1 MMDTILQ
8 IKNLKKSFNDFSLK
22 SVNITLDKGYIM
34 GLIGPN
40 GAGKSTIIK
49 LIMNLIKKDDGK
61 ITVFGLDNN
70 KHEIDIKNRIG
81 FVYDENHFYEEL
93 TISETKYY
101 IAPFYS
107 MWDNAAFDKYIK
119 DFNLP
124 PKKKMKEL
132 SKGMKMKMSLAF
144 ALSHNADLLIMDE
157 PTSGLDPIVRS
168 ELLEI
173 LSEVIC
179 DENKSV
185 LLSTHI
191 TSDLD
196 KIADYIT
203 FINNG
208 EVILAD
214 TKDNILENHAVIKC
228 DKSQLTEDIKKKFI
242 GYSENEFGFNGLVAD
257 KSQIEAFDNEKTI
270 FEKPSLEDIMI
281 YYLRGKKNA

>member
-1 MMDTILQ
+1 
-8 IKNLKKSFNDFSLK
+8 
-22 SVNITLDKGYIM
+22 M

-124 PKKKMKEL
+124 PKKKIKEL

-179 DENKSV
+179 DETNRFCYRPISPRI
-185 LLSTHI
+185 LTNCGLYN
-191 TSDLD
+191 L
-196 KIADYIT
+196 
-203 FINNG
+203 INNG

-228 DKSQLTEDIKKKFI
+228 DKSQLTEYKEKFI

-281 YYLRGKKNA
+281 YYLRGRKMLSLIIKDFLIQKRIALGALYIII